1 MEAPAGYEMGMRNP
15 IKGVTMRTTM
25 VVLAVAGLWLA
36 ASRAHAQSG
45 QRRGGL
51 WVEAGLGHGT
61 MNVSCD
67 SVCFGGPRTGG
78 TAGFVEVAAVDQHF
92 RMGGAL
98 HVWWHSGSPDFTS
111 SASASQ
117 RLTNIGAVLHYYPAA
132 GGAGGGGGGFFLG
145 GGLGLS
151 NYHSTSAD
159 AFSNAWGWGFT
170 ADAGYDIAL
179 RSRVSLTPRLTYA
192 YGNLGT
198 VHNTGAHPFSLTGW
212 KQNVVDLGV
221 GLTYR

>member
-1 MEAPAGYEMGMRNP
+1 MGMQYP
-15 IKGVTMRTTM
+15 SKGVTMRTTM
-25 VVLAVAGLWLA
+25 VVLAVSCLSLA
-36 ASRAHAQSG
+36 APRAPAQSG
-45 QRRGGL
+45 QRHGGL

-61 MNVSCD
+61 MSVSCD
-67 SVCFGGPRTGG
+67 SVCFSGSRTGG
-78 TAGFVEVAAVDQHF
+78 TAGFVEIAAVDQHF

-98 HVWWHSGSPDFTS
+98 HVWWHSGAPDFTS
-111 SASASQ
+111 S
-117 RLTNIGAVLHYYPAA
+117 
-132 GGAGGGGGGFFLG
+132 
-145 GGLGLS
+145 
-151 NYHSTSAD
+151 TSVN

-179 RSRVSLTPRLTYA
+179 RSRLSLTPRLTYA

-198 VHNTGAHPFSLTGW
+198 VQNTGAHSFSLTGW

>member
-1 MEAPAGYEMGMRNP
+1 MEAPGGMRWECKL
-15 IKGVTMRTTM
+15 IKRVTMRTTM
-25 VVLAVAGLWLA
+25 VVLAVSGLWLA
-36 ASRAHAQSG
+36 AWRAHAQSG
-45 QRRGGL
+45 QRHGGL

-67 SVCFGGPRTGG
+67 SMCFGGRRTGG

-98 HVWWHSGSPDFTS
+98 HVWWHSGAPDFTS

-117 RLTNIGAVLHYYPAA
+117 RLTNIGAVLHYYPAS
-132 GGAGGGGGGFFLG
+132 GGGFFLG

-179 RSRVSLTPRLTYA
+179 RSRVSLTPR
-192 YGNLGT
+192 
-198 VHNTGAHPFSLTGW
+198 
-212 KQNVVDLGV
+212 
-221 GLTYR
+221 

>member
-1 MEAPAGYEMGMRNP
+1 VSLFEDGPKLARLHVLSIDPSFDRQRLEVYPYRFNSGLSMEAPAGYEMGMRNP

-25 VVLAVAGLWLA
+25 IVLAVAGLWLA
-36 ASRAHAQSG
+36 ASRADAQSG

-98 HVWWHSGSPDFTS
+98 HVWWHSDPPDFTS

-117 RLTNIGAVLHYYPAA
+117 RLTNIGAVLHY
-132 GGAGGGGGGFFLG
+132 
-145 GGLGLS
+145 
-151 NYHSTSAD
+151 
-159 AFSNAWGWGFT
+159 
-170 ADAGYDIAL
+170 
-179 RSRVSLTPRLTYA
+179 
-192 YGNLGT
+192 
-198 VHNTGAHPFSLTGW
+198 
-212 KQNVVDLGV
+212 
-221 GLTYR
+221 

>member
-1 MEAPAGYEMGMRNP
+1 
-15 IKGVTMRTTM
+15 M
-25 VVLAVAGLWLA
+25 VVLAVSCLSLA
-36 ASRAHAQSG
+36 APRAQAQSG
-45 QRRGGL
+45 QRDRGL

-67 SVCFGGPRTGG
+67 SVCFGGSRTGG
-78 TAGFVEVAAVDQHF
+78 TAGFVEIAAVDQHF

-98 HVWWHSGSPDFTS
+98 HVWWHSGAPDFTS

-117 RLTNIGAVLHYYPAA
+117 RLTNVGAVLHYYPAA
-132 GGAGGGGGGFFLG
+132 GGGGGGGGGGGFFLG

-151 NYHSTSAD
+151 NYHSRSTN

-170 ADAGYDIAL
+170 ADAGYDITL
-179 RSRVSLTPRLTYA
+179 SSRVSLTPRLTYA

-212 KQNVVDLGV
+212 KQNVVELGV

>member
-1 MEAPAGYEMGMRNP
+1 
-15 IKGVTMRTTM
+15 MRTTM
-25 VVLAVAGLWLA
+25 VVLAVSCLSLA
-36 ASRAHAQSG
+36 APRAQAQSG

-67 SVCFGGPRTGG
+67 SVCFGGSRTGG

-92 RMGGAL
+92 RIGGAL
-98 HVWWHSGSPDFTS
+98 HVWWRSGAPDFTS

-117 RLTNIGAVLHYYPAA
+117 RVTNIGAVFHYYPAA
-132 GGAGGGGGGFFLG
+132 GRGFFLG

-151 NYHSTSAD
+151 NYHSTSVN

-198 VHNTGAHPFSLTGW
+198 VHNTGSHPFSLTGW
-212 KQNVVDLGV
+212 KQNVVDLGI

>member
-1 MEAPAGYEMGMRNP
+1 
-15 IKGVTMRTTM
+15 MRTTM
-25 VVLAVAGLWLA
+25 VVLAVSCLSLA
-36 ASRAHAQSG
+36 APRAQAQSG
-45 QRRGGL
+45 QRHGGL

-61 MNVSCD
+61 MSVSCD
-67 SVCFGGPRTGG
+67 SVCFSGSRTGG
-78 TAGFVEVAAVDQHF
+78 TAGFVEIAAVDQHF

-98 HVWWHSGSPDFTS
+98 HVWWHSGAPDFTS

-132 GGAGGGGGGFFLG
+132 GGGGGGGFFLG

-151 NYHSTSAD
+151 NYHSRSAN

-212 KQNVVDLGV
+212 KQNVVELGV